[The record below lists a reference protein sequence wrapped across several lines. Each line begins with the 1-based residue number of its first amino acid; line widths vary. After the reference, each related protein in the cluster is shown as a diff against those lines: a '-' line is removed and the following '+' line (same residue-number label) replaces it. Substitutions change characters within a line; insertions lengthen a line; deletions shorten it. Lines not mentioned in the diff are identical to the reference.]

1 MTVLWCCLWVL
12 CFIFGHS
19 LWIFSFT
26 HKETWIIIGLLQKKR
41 KYQDFFFILVT
52 NDSIKSRTAIQTLII
67 VKEHLYNDLFPTY
80 NLVCMLTVKL
90 LFHFSFSERMIFL
103 PIPWFKW
110 PFLHS
115 FITWVRRRLNQ
126 LIKGLQSNTE
136 QGNGWLNIAFNVEL
150 SLRNSKVGVF
160 FLQKQPWDWKTFF
173 FLSVLFW
180 HLLYSGSNGR
190 VS

>member
-1 MTVLWCCLWVL
+1 MLPLSAL
-12 CFIFGHS
+12 FYF
-19 LWIFSFT
+19 WILPLD
-26 HKETWIIIGLLQKKR
+26 ILLYSQGNMDHYWPSPKK
-41 KYQDFFFILVT
+41 KKIPGFFFILVT